1 MIPRADAGYP
11 SPGRGNAWRFSL
23 ARLWQIA
30 IVGLMAAWAV
40 PVSGVERF
48 PPPEFEATYKM
59 PATTTPPARAQGM
72 EYVDVAVLLGALSAA
87 SYLSLVKRRRS
98 HLLVLSLF
106 SLLYFGFYRKGCIC
120 PVGSIQD
127 VVLALGNQ
135 GYAVPFTVLAFFFLP
150 LIFTLFF
157 ARGFC
162 AAVCPL
168 GAIQDVVVVKP
179 VKVPNWLEQ
188 GLSIIPF
195 VYLGLAVLLAATGSA
210 FLICQFDP
218 FVAFFRRS
226 GSAGMLVLG
235 IAFLLVGLFFGRPYC
250 RIFCPYGAILRVL
263 SFFSKWNVTLTPND
277 CLRCEICDVACPY
290 GAIREPA
297 QAEPSLSTRA
307 ARVRLAL
314 LILLIPLLI
323 GGLGWLGSRLGVPL
337 SKLHKVVSLAEQVAM
352 EDANPA
358 TPPTDASKAFRQ
370 TGRPVNALLADA
382 LRIRR
387 QLISGGWV
395 FGGFVG
401 LVMGIKLASLFVP
414 KNRTVWEPDEAACLS
429 CGRCFTYCPKELVR
443 AKKVQRK
450 NAIPLKPV

>member
-1 MIPRADAGYP
+1 MIPHADAGHP

-30 IVGLMAAWAV
+30 MVVLMAGWACL
-40 PVSGVERF
+40 VSGVERF

-59 PATTTPPARAQGM
+59 PSTTTPPARAQGM

-135 GYAVPFTVLAFFFLP
+135 GYSVPVTVLAFFFLP

-179 VKVPNWLEQ
+179 VKVPHWLEQ

-235 IAFLLVGLFFGRPYC
+235 IAFLLVGTFFGRPYC
-250 RIFCPYGAILRVL
+250 RVFCPYGAILRVL

-297 QAEPSLSTRA
+297 EAEPSLSTRP

-323 GGLGWLGSRLGVPL
+323 GGLGWLGSRLSVPL
-337 SKLHKVVSLAEQVAM
+337 SKLHKVVSLAEQVAL

-382 LRIRR
+382 LRIRQ
-387 QLISGGWV
+387 QLVTGGWL